1 MGLTV
6 TAATPSTQP
15 TGAPSSPWPA
25 PEVPILRGRVIRPD
39 TPAEQ
44 LSRFGDP
51 TWALQPAQPDSHQ
64 GVWAVHW
71 TKFPD
76 ALVLPLKTVCLA
88 LLDHPVP
95 AQHAVRTGAKLL
107 AVQTIS
113 HTTHHLRVLA
123 EWMAHRGLTRLG
135 ELTDRHLDAYRTH
148 VLTLDCPVIRKRQL
162 LNTVVLVHAYR
173 DLLPQPCRLA
183 TSAPWGGAS
192 GDNLVKV
199 PRAPRVNKTPR
210 IAAETMEALLAW
222 SLRMLE
228 DIGPDIADA
237 WRTYQQLQQSSHPS
251 QARFVGLPIRQRLAK
266 FLADAAREGT
276 ALPGKR
282 RPDGVLALDEQTLLR
297 LMGLGFSYHRLSSA
311 RQREM
316 VAESGLPLT
325 ESYALSS
332 AINGTI
338 DGRPWRD
345 RPITPQ
351 ELPDLVRF
359 LTAAGFVIVCY
370 LSGLRPGEALNLRRG
385 CCDTD
390 PETGELLLV
399 GRRGKGQGR
408 TPLVDAHLA
417 DDPWARPWVV
427 VQPVHDAI
435 ALLEQL
441 TPHPLIFPP
450 AYGRPTL
457 RTAQTHT
464 RTTYYIAQDIGGF
477 IDWINHNF
485 VTADGGVP
493 IPADPTKRL
502 HVSRFRRTLAHFIV
516 RRPRG
521 LIAAALQYGHLA
533 TKVTLS
539 YAGDA
544 DTGWMDDLVIE
555 RLEFV
560 LEQVGQDRALLDE
573 GEHVSGPATEEYKTR
588 IAQSA
593 AFAGRVVTG
602 VRNSERLL
610 THADPNVHHG
620 DGMTCVWTKETAA
633 CRKAK
638 LAMGLP
644 DNDAPDESECRST
657 CVNLV
662 YTDRDI
668 QQLRQRLHILTLHA
682 DDPLAPQPLRDRA
695 AAQVATLST
704 TVERHEQASQQ
715 SPKEE

>member
-1 MGLTV
+1 MTV
-6 TAATPSTQP
+6 TPRPHRAASDPH
-15 TGAPSSPWPA
+15 SPWPA
-25 PEVPILRGRVIRPD
+25 PDVPVLRGRVIRPG

-51 TWALQPAQPDSHQ
+51 IWALQPAQPDDHQ

-71 TKFPD
+71 AKFPD

-95 AQHAVRTGAKLL
+95 AQRAILTGANLL

-113 HTTHHLRVLA
+113 QTTYQLRVLA
-123 EWMAHRGLTRLG
+123 VWMAGRGLTRLS
-135 ELTDRHLDAYRTH
+135 ELTDRQLDAYRTH
-148 VLTLDCPVIRKRQL
+148 VLSADFPAIRKRQL
-162 LNTVVLVHAYR
+162 LNTIVLVHAYR
-173 DLLPQPCRLA
+173 DLLPEPCQLA

-192 GDNLVKV
+192 GDNLVKL

-222 SLRMLE
+222 SLRMVE
-228 DIGPDIADA
+228 NIGPDIVDA
-237 WRTYQQLQQSSHPS
+237 WRNHQQILQGSHPS
-251 QARFVGLPIRQRLAK
+251 QARFVGLPIRQRLAV
-266 FLADAAREGT
+266 FLSDGVREGT
-276 ALPGKR
+276 ALPGKHR
-282 RPDGVLALDEQTLLR
+282 SDGELKLDESHLCRLL
-297 LMGLGFSYHRLSSA
+297 GLNPSYERLSSD
-311 RQREM
+311 RQRRM

-325 ESYALSS
+325 EYPVHGTT
-332 AINGTI
+332 ITGTI
-338 DGRPWRD
+338 NGRPWRN
-345 RPITPQ
+345 RPITTK
-351 ELPDLVRF
+351 ELPHLVRF

-385 CCDTD
+385 CRATD
-390 PETGELLLV
+390 PDTGELLLL

-408 TPLVDAHLA
+408 TPLVDVGDRDI

-450 AYGRPTL
+450 TYGRTPL
-457 RTAQTHT
+457 RAAETHT
-464 RTTYYIAQDIGGF
+464 RTGHYIAQDIGAF
-477 IDWINHNF
+477 IDWINHN
-485 VTADGGVP
+485 VTTSDGSVP
-493 IPADPTKRL
+493 IPSDPTRHL

-533 TKVTLS
+533 TKITLS

-544 DTGWMDDLVIE
+544 DTGWMDSLAIE
-555 RLEFV
+555 RLELV
-560 LEQVGQDRALLDE
+560 LEQIGQDRAFLDD
-573 GEHVSGPATEEYKTR
+573 GEHVSGPAAEEYKTR
-588 IAQSA
+588 VARAA
-593 AFAGRVVTG
+593 AFAGQVVTG

-610 THADPNVHHG
+610 AHADPNVHHG

-644 DNDAPDESECRST
+644 DSDAPDDSECRT
-657 CVNLV
+657 NCVNLA

-668 QQLRQRLHILTLHA
+668 QHLRERLPTLTTHA
-682 DDPLAPQPLRDRA
+682 DDPLAPRPLRDRA
-695 AAQVATLST
+695 AAQAAALRT
-704 TVERHEQASQQ
+704 TIEKHEQSR
-715 SPKEE
+715 EENQ